1 MFALLSYLA
10 HAESTWFAQDFAYS
24 KPPKVAATAA
34 RLDEARTR
42 LLAGDFAGAAPLCDA
57 AVKLDDTFPPAHLCR
72 AVTHM
77 YQGDLPT
84 AEAEVA
90 RSLALDSGY
99 AMGLLWQGR
108 VRTAMGRVDAEAYA
122 TYLAVL
128 KQHPDEPVVCFEA
141 AQVAL
146 TLARTDTSA
155 KTDWYTLADELIWHG
170 LGLPNVVEAPGLYIQ
185 QVLSAEEHGNALGA
199 DMAWNDAARA
209 VKTGAIPDSPWL
221 HLMRVRIAV
230 RAILDPD
237 PGVTAIVL
245 GGWCTDHTCRTAD
258 PATAPVPGPGA
269 IETVDLGGGYTTTQ
283 LASND
288 AALAYYSA
296 MAVHSMRATPPT
308 EYHAWMRAELDTLT
322 GGPLAAEAQKWRAAV
337 DLLDRR
343 DDAARAAIEAMPDK
357 TEALRLFRQAQ
368 AARDAWN
375 PK

>member
-1 MFALLSYLA
+1 MFALLSFVA

-24 KPPKVAATAA
+24 KPPKVAAATTK
-34 RLDEARTR
+34 LDEARTK
-42 LLAGDFAGAAPLCDA
+42 LLAGDVAGAAPLCDA
-57 AVKLDDTFPPAHLCR
+57 AMKLDEAFPPTHLCR

-77 YQGDLPT
+77 YQGDLAT
-84 AEAEVA
+84 AEAEA
-90 RSLALDSGY
+90 DRATSLDPAY
-99 AMGLLWQGR
+99 AMGLLWKAR
-108 VRTAMGRVDAEAYA
+108 VRKAMGHVDAQAYDL
-122 TYLAVL
+122 YLTVL

-146 TLARTDTSA
+146 TLARTDPSA
-155 KTDWYTLADELIWHG
+155 KNDGYTMADELIGHG
-170 LGLPNVVEAPGLYIQ
+170 LGLPNVAEAPGLYVQ
-185 QVLSAEEHGNALGA
+185 QVLSAEEHGNALGS

-209 VKTGAIPDSPWL
+209 VKKGTIPDSPWL

-245 GGWCTDHTCRTAD
+245 GGWCTDHTRLTAD

-269 IETVDLGGGYTTTQ
+269 IETVDLGGGFTTTQ
-283 LASND
+283 LASNE
-288 AALAYYSA
+288 AGLAYYSA
-296 MAVHSMRATPPT
+296 VAIHSMRATPAS
-308 EYHAWMRAELDTLT
+308 EYHAWMRAELDTLA

-343 DDAARAAIEAMPDK
+343 DEAARATIEAMPDK
-357 TEALRLFRQAQ
+357 TEALRLFRQVQ
-368 AARDAWN
+368 AVRDAWN